1 MHALS
6 IIPPRYQS
14 IPLWRTYG
22 RYRKQMK
29 KRGYSRTLYNQRNKN
44 ETIMSVIKR
53 LFGERLI
60 SRLTRTQ
67 NRELSFRC
75 IAYNMHRLTN
85 LVIIT
90 MVSTEPHRS
99 SLQLSFLH
107 LKQHGTLQ

>member
-1 MHALS
+1 MAD
-6 IIPPRYQS
+6 
-14 IPLWRTYG
+14 

-29 KRGYSRTLYNQRNKN
+29 KRGYSRTLYNQQNKN

-53 LFGERLI
+53 LFGECLI
-60 SRLTRTQ
+60 SRLTRAQ

-90 MVSTEPHRS
+90 MISTEPG
-99 SLQLSFLH
+99 SFKNFTICI
-107 LKQHGTLQ
+107 KQSYCR